1 MDCKETR
8 VNVLDLFKTPNMRKN
23 TLITYFNWFSVAF
36 VYYGLTLNADML
48 IPGNMY
54 INFCVSG
61 LIEFPAYIFCLVI
74 IHFLGRKN
82 PLALLLLSSS
92 LILLLTIEIESPVT
106 MLTVVSM
113 GKFGIICVFAIIHLH
128 AAELFPTVLRTTGM
142 GSASV
147 FARFGSMLAPVVGRE
162 LGKVHPIATI
172 VIFAFLSMIA
182 GFLTLWL
189 PETRGLKMIDTIE
202 EAEALKRDILNLRQF
217 KLKVNIF
224 YKYYF
229 KNL

>member
-1 MDCKETR
+1 MLKEKKR
-8 VNVLDLFKTPNMRKN
+8 
-23 TLITYFNWFSVAF
+23 
-36 VYYGLTLNADML
+36 
-48 IPGNMY
+48 
-54 INFCVSG
+54 
-61 LIEFPAYIFCLVI
+61 
-74 IHFLGRKN
+74 GRKGEKMFFSLTWS
-82 PLALLLLSSS
+82 PLVLLLA
-92 LILLLTIEIESPVT
+92 
-106 MLTVVSM
+106 VVSM

-202 EAEALKRDILNLRQF
+202 EAEALKRDLLNLRQF
-217 KLKVNIF
+217 KIVLIALF
-224 YKYYF
+224 I
-229 KNL
+229 